1 MITTDPSD
9 LRRSKSPLKPGELL
23 ARNRAPAVAPSR
35 AKSESQGVSREFTSR
50 ELIASFRNT
59 RAFSNRLCEPLE
71 VEDYV
76 IQSMPEASPLKWH
89 LAHTSWF
96 FETFVLKP
104 YLKNYASSQPEY
116 NFLFNSY
123 YNAVGPFHARPQRGL
138 LSRPTVKN
146 ALDYR
151 AEVDALVTEVLENAD
166 EEKLLELKPLIILG
180 VNHEQQHQ
188 ELMLTDLKHMFAQ
201 NPLRPAYRPAALTAK
216 SDTASMA
223 WLSFDEG
230 LHRIGHDGDA
240 FAYDNEGPSHQV
252 FIGAFAM
259 ASRLVTNREYESF
272 IEDGGYERPELWL
285 SLGWN
290 AVKEKGWKAPLYWE
304 KGDGKWQQFTLHGV
318 EELSPHEPVCH
329 VCYFEADA
337 FARWAGARLA
347 TESEWELASAGVP
360 IEGNFVDAELYQPIA
375 AKLPEGVDAPAQMF
389 GDLWEW
395 TQSSYSPYPGYKT
408 TDGALGEYNG
418 KFMCNQYVL
427 RGGSCATSQSHIRRT
442 YRNFFPP
449 DARWQFSGIRLT
461 KDAQ

>member
-1 MITTDPSD
+1 M
-9 LRRSKSPLKPGELL
+9 
-23 ARNRAPAVAPSR
+23 
-35 AKSESQGVSREFTSR
+35 
-50 ELIASFRNT
+50 
-59 RAFSNRLCEPLE
+59 
-71 VEDYV
+71 
-76 IQSMPEASPLKWH
+76 KWH

-96 FETFVLKP
+96 FETFILKP
-104 YLKNYASSQPEY
+104 HFKGYVSSHPEY

-151 AEVDALVTEVLENAD
+151 AEVDALVTELLEKAD

-188 ELMLTDLKHMFAQ
+188 ELMLTDIKHMFAQ
-201 NPLRPAYRPAALTAK
+201 NPLRPVYRLNALAASAETK
-216 SDTASMA
+216 SLV
-223 WLSFDEG
+223 WISFDGG
-230 LHRIGHDGDA
+230 LHRIGHDDNS

-252 FIGAFAM
+252 VIGSFAM

-272 IEDGGYERPELWL
+272 IKDGGYERSDLWL

-290 AVKEKGWKAPLYWE
+290 AVKEKNWKAPLYWE
-304 KGDGKWQQFTLHGV
+304 NDGGKWRHFTLHGV
-318 EELSPHEPVCH
+318 ENLSPHEPVCH
-329 VCYFEADA
+329 VSYFEADA

-347 TESEWELASAGVP
+347 TEAEWELASAGVP
-360 IEGNFVDAELYQPIA
+360 IAGNFVDDELFQPIA
-375 AKLPEGVDAPAQMF
+375 AKPVDGIYAPTQMF

-395 TQSSYSPYPGYKT
+395 TRSSYSPYPGYKAT
-408 TDGALGEYNG
+408 GGALGEYNG

-461 KDAQ
+461 KDTQ

>member
-1 MITTDPSD
+1 MITTDTSAP
-9 LRRSKSPLKPGELL
+9 RRANSPLKLGELL
-23 ARNRAPAVAPSR
+23 ALNR
-35 AKSESQGVSREFTSR
+35 ESADALLHASSGPRDDSR

-59 RAFSNRLCEPLE
+59 RTFSNRLCEPLE

-76 IQSMPEASPLKWH
+76 IQSMPEASPMKWH

-96 FETFVLKP
+96 FETFILKP
-104 YLKNYASSQPEY
+104 HFKGYASSHPEY

-146 ALDYR
+146 ALEYR
-151 AEVDALVTEVLENAD
+151 TEVDALVTELLENAD

-201 NPLRPAYRPAALTAK
+201 NPLHPVYCPNALTA
-216 SDTASMA
+216 SGDVQSMA
-223 WLSFDEG
+223 WIPFDGG
-230 LHRIGHDGDA
+230 LHRIGHDGEA

-252 FIGAFAM
+252 VIGSFAM
-259 ASRLVTNREYESF
+259 ASRLVTNQEYEAF
-272 IEDGGYERPELWL
+272 IEDGGYERPDLWL

-290 AVKEKGWKAPLYWE
+290 AVNEKNWKAPLYWE
-304 KGDGKWQQFTLHGV
+304 KCDGKWRQFTLHGV
-318 EELSPHEPVCH
+318 ENLSPDEPVGH
-329 VCYFEADA
+329 ISYFEADA

-347 TESEWELASAGVP
+347 TEAEWELASEGVP
-360 IEGNFVDAELYQPIA
+360 IAGHFVDDELFKPIA
-375 AKLPEGVDAPAQMF
+375 AKLGDGIYAPTQMF

-395 TQSSYSPYPGYKT
+395 TRSSYSPYPGYKT

-461 KDAQ
+461 RDTQ